1 MRSTTGFAFA
11 GMSGSTNS
19 RLVFER
25 ERDTGAEGGD
35 LPVLDL
41 HVHLGHFGDAQIA
54 QRAGGR
60 FNAMRPASSQD
71 FSLTP
76 TTSMIRYTLSECFF
90 AMGSILSRL
99 N

>member
-1 MRSTTGFAFA
+1 VSAEK
-11 GMSGSTNS
+11 SGS
-19 RLVFER
+19 RLVLER
-25 ERDTGAEGGD
+25 ERDAGAEGGD
-35 LPVLDL
+35 LSVLDL

-60 FNAMRPASSQD
+60 FHGDAPGVLPD